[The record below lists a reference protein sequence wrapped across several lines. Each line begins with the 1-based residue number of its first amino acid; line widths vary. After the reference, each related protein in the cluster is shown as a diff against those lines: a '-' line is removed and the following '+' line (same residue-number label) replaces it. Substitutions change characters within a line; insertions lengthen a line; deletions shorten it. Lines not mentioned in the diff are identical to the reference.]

1 MGNNHA
7 RVTMS
12 SVFIAPIAVK
22 SADYMK
28 VGRISPFTINW
39 RVIIG
44 ISLALGILLLYFL
57 LSPTGNIM
65 EFPAEG
71 YLELEGEANRVYYRR
86 ATPENGG
93 RFTVLLLHGQ
103 AFSSQTWDD
112 LGTLKFLRA
121 KNYDVVALDLPGYVK
136 SKDYANIPKTSE
148 ERARFLNEVIEKL
161 HIERP
166 VIVSPSMSG
175 SYSLPFIFQ
184 GEKGRNLR
192 GYIPVAPVGT
202 EKYTKDD
209 YENLELPTLIVYG
222 ENDETLGLSSLQR
235 LNNIRG
241 HIIHVIK
248 DAGHAC
254 YLKNSDEFHDN
265 VEKFLSKLN

>member
-1 MGNNHA
+1 
-7 RVTMS
+7 MS
-12 SVFIAPIAVK
+12 SVFVAPIAAK
-22 SADYMK
+22 SANYMK
-28 VGRISPFTINW
+28 VGGISPFTVNW

-44 ISLALGILLLYFL
+44 ISLALGILLLYYL

-65 EFPAEG
+65 ESQDGADGG
-71 YLELEGEANRVYYRR
+71 YLELEGEANGIYFRKE
-86 ATPENGG
+86 TPENGG

-112 LGTLKFLRA
+112 LGTLKFLQA
-121 KNYDVVALDLPGYVK
+121 KNYNVVALDLPGYVK

-148 ERARFLNEVIEKL
+148 ERAKFLNEIIEKL

-192 GYIPVAPVGT
+192 GYVPVAPVGT
-202 EKYTKDD
+202 DKYTKDN

-222 ENDETLGLSSLQR
+222 EKDETLGLSSLQR
-235 LNNIRG
+235 LRNIRG
-241 HIIHVIK
+241 SKIHMIK

-265 VEKFLSKLN
+265 LEKFLSTLN

>member
-1 MGNNHA
+1 
-7 RVTMS
+7 MS
-12 SVFIAPIAVK
+12 SVFVAPIAAE
-22 SADYMK
+22 SADYRGYMK

-57 LSPTGNIM
+57 LSPAGNIM
-65 EFPAEG
+65 EFPAGG
-71 YLELEGEANRVYYRR
+71 YLELEGEANRIYYRR

-136 SKDYANIPKTSE
+136 SKDYPNIPKTSE
-148 ERARFLNEVIEKL
+148 ERAKFLNEVIEKL

-192 GYIPVAPVGT
+192 GYVPVAPVGT
-202 EKYTKDD
+202 EKYTKDY

-222 ENDETLGLSSLQR
+222 ENDGGLGLSSLER
-235 LNNIRG
+235 LRNIRG
-241 HIIHVIK
+241 CIIHMIK